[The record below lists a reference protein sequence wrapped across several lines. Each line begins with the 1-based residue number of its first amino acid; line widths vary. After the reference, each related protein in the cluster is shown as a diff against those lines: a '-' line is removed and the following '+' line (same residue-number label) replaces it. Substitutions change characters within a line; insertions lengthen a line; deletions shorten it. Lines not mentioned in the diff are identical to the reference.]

1 MRTVKDQGCPVFIG
15 GGSLEKLQDFLTRW
29 AKAHKIVLLH
39 EQKAA
44 PLILPPLFKSV
55 PFLQDVPRY
64 ALDSTES
71 NKQIERLLPLWQAW
85 NNDRLDRDTLVVLA
99 GGGVLCDMGGFAAS
113 VFKRGIPFVS
123 VPTTLLAMADASVGG
138 KTAVDLGE
146 VKNIVGTFRRAQAV
160 AIDPVFIE
168 TLPDAEFLS
177 GMAEILKMQ
186 LIGSRRFTPESMEAN
201 FNRQHFDSR
210 RLHFAIKEKARI
222 TRLDFEE
229 KNLRKTLNFGHTF
242 GHAFESLALK
252 QGRPVPHGYA
262 VAFGMDCELFLSMRQ
277 GGLKAEKF
285 GRTHRLIQS
294 VYGTFNYTAQ
304 DIPSL
309 IGYMRNDKKNRQNGQ
324 IRPVLLKDYGAC
336 LYKFSVPPQTI
347 EEVLTLYPFEE
358 KNQ

>member
-15 GGSLEKLQDFLTRW
+15 CGSLEKLQDFLSRR

-55 PFLQDVPRY
+55 PLLQDAPRY
-64 ALDSTES
+64 VLDSTES
-71 NKQIERLLPLWQAW
+71 NKQIENLLPLWQAW

-160 AIDPVFIE
+160 AIDPVFIRS
-168 TLPDAEFLS
+168 LPDAEFLS

-186 LIGSRRFTPESMEAN
+186 LIANRKFTPESMEEA
-201 FNRQHFDSR
+201 FDRQAFDPG

-229 KNLRKTLNFGHTF
+229 KGLRKTLNFGHTF
-242 GHAFESLALK
+242 GHAFESLALR
-252 QGRPVPHGYA
+252 QNRPIPHGYA
-262 VAFGMDCELFLSMRQ
+262 VAFGMDCELFLSMRHS
-277 GGLKAEKF
+277 GLNADKF
-285 GRTHRLIQS
+285 ERVHRLIRRI
-294 VYGTFNYTAQ
+294 YGSFNYTAQ
-304 DIPSL
+304 DISAL
-309 IGYMRNDKKNRQNGQ
+309 TGYMHNDKKNRQNGQ
-324 IRPVLLKDYGAC
+324 IRPVLLKDYGKC
-336 LYKFSVPPQTI
+336 LYKLSVLPQTI
-347 EEVLTLYPFEE
+347 EEVLNRYLLEE

>member
-15 GGSLEKLQDFLTRW
+15 SGSLEKLQAFLTRR

-39 EQKAA
+39 EKKAA
-44 PLILPPLFKSV
+44 ELILPPLFQRV
-55 PFLQDVPRY
+55 PLLQDVPRY

-71 NKQIERLLPLWQAW
+71 HKQIENLLPLWQAW
-85 NNDRLDRDTLVVLA
+85 NNDRLDRNTLVVLS

-123 VPTTLLAMADASVGG
+123 VPTSLLAMADASVGG

-160 AIDPVFIE
+160 AIDPVFIN
-168 TLPDAEFLS
+168 TLPDSEFLS

-186 LIGSRRFTPESMEAN
+186 LIAKRHFSPESMETE
-201 FNRQHFDSR
+201 FNRQAFDPQ
-210 RLHFAIKEKARI
+210 RLHFAIQEKARI

-229 KNLRKTLNFGHTF
+229 KNRRKTLNFGHTF

-252 QGRPVPHGYA
+252 QNRPIPHGFA
-262 VAFGMDCELFLSMRQ
+262 VAFGMDCELFLSMRH
-277 GGLKAEKF
+277 GGLKAGKF
-285 GRTHRLIQS
+285 ERVHRLIRH
-294 VYGTFNYTAQ
+294 VYGTFSYTAQ
-304 DIPSL
+304 DIPEL
-309 IGYMRNDKKNRQNGQ
+309 LDYMRSDKKNRQNGQ
-324 IRPVLLKDYGAC
+324 IRPVLLKDYGKC
-336 LYKFSVPPQTI
+336 LYNLSVPPQTI
-347 EEVLTLYPFEE
+347 EEVLTDYPFDE